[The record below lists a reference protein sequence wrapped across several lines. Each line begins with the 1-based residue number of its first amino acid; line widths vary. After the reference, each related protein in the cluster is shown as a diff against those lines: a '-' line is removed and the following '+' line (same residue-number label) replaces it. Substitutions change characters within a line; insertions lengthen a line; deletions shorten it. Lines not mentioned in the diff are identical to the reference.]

1 MGNSQVTERD
11 LAWLA
16 GIWDGE
22 GHISIRR
29 TILKKSKTPQY
40 SPRVGVTNS
49 NKLIISTTR
58 KMLRDLDIKYI
69 FREKQRGGFTGSRKR
84 TWLVSIETLEPA
96 KRFLT
101 YLKPYLIAK
110 PVQAKLLLEFCDRR
124 MKNFSREDPNSKRR
138 YAPRDFKLVA
148 LILELNGDIRGAA
161 KKVRR
166 DARRASAHR
175 RVISKPLRCENC
187 GTRFERSDPRKR
199 SCSDKCK
206 KAVWRRRRLRHARS

>member
-1 MGNSQVTERD
+1 MGTSRVGKKD
-11 LAWLA
+11 LTWLA
-16 GIWDGE
+16 CIWDCE

-29 TILKKSKTPQY
+29 TILKKSGTPQY

-49 NKLIISTTR
+49 SKPMISKTR
-58 KMLRDLDIKYI
+58 EMLRALDVKHSIRK
-69 FREKQRGGFTGSRKR
+69 KQRGGFKGSRKR
-84 TWLVSIETLEPA
+84 TWVVSIETLEPA
-96 KRFLT
+96 KRLLT

-161 KKVRR
+161 KKVRQ
-166 DARRASAHR
+166 DARRASAYR
-175 RVISKPLRCENC
+175 RAISKPLHCENC
-187 GTRFERSDPRKR
+187 GTPFERSDFRKR
-199 SCSDKCK
+199 FCSYQCK
-206 KAVWRRRRLRHARS
+206 NAAYRKRRLRHARS